1 MGDILKIVKS
11 PYLNEK
17 LSDFDEIWDTT
28 ADLELDI
35 QSRNQ
40 IWKFLIQDADC
51 HNIEHRFFLQ
61 IILQPIA
68 RFPDFSEILRGEPVF
83 AELRN

>member
-40 IWKFLIQDADC
+40 I
-51 HNIEHRFFLQ
+51 
-61 IILQPIA
+61 
-68 RFPDFSEILRGEPVF
+68 
-83 AELRN
+83 